1 MCELLGMN
9 ANVPTDICFSFSGLL
24 QRGGNTGPHRDGWG
38 IVFYNDN
45 GYQIFKESLS
55 SCTSLLAKM
64 LPTMSIKSKCIISH
78 VRQANVGEVNLEN
91 THPFVRELFGYH
103 CSFAHNGQLKGYDKL
118 LTGSFYPVG
127 STDSEFIFCHLLNKL
142 KNNFKKMPEDY
153 SLIARLLY
161 NSLTSIEEFGVSNV
175 LMSINSYTF
184 AYCSNNLY
192 WITRKHPFGQAS
204 LIDDDIEIDFQS
216 ETKTGDVVS
225 IIATK
230 PLTDNESWNKMTPGQ
245 MLVFFNGKI
254 IYNLFRND

>member
-1 MCELLGMN
+1 
-9 ANVPTDICFSFSGLL
+9 
-24 QRGGNTGPHRDGWG
+24 
-38 IVFYNDN
+38 
-45 GYQIFKESLS
+45 
-55 SCTSLLAKM
+55 
-64 LPTMSIKSKCIISH
+64 
-78 VRQANVGEVNLEN
+78 
-91 THPFVRELFGYH
+91 
-103 CSFAHNGQLKGYDKL
+103 
-118 LTGSFYPVG
+118 
-127 STDSEFIFCHLLNKL
+127 
-142 KNNFKKMPEDY
+142 MPKDY

-161 NSLTSIEEFGVSNV
+161 NSLTAIEELGVSNV
-175 LMSINSYTF
+175 LMTINSYTF

-192 WITRKHPFGQAS
+192 WITRKNPFGQAS